1 MEKKTTVSDAE
12 LEILEVLWEAG
23 KALNASEIRSLLEK
37 NKKWERTT
45 VLTLI
50 QRLVK
55 KGMLAQEKREVY
67 YYLPNVDR
75 KDYVKEETR
84 NFVNKFFKGKAGK
97 IQRQGNPVGFRAHGS
112 LDQRRLRQALL
123 LVGDEVVQIGVIL
136 PVALHKVT
144 VFINNLLLQ
153 DGVEQG
159 KHLLMTRRQEGAK
172 EVPDAGVIKFIYRLY
187 HNLSQKESRMHGIL

>member
-23 KALNASEIRSLLEK
+23 KALNAAEIRTLSEK

-45 VLTLI
+45 ILTLI

-67 YYLPNVDR
+67 YYRPNVDR

-84 NFVNKFFKGKAGK
+84 NFVNKFFKGKAG
-97 IQRQGNPVGFRAHGS
+97 NMAAALMSDDS
-112 LDQRRLRQALL
+112 LTKEDIEELR
-123 LVGDEVVQIGVIL
+123 D
-136 PVALHKVT
+136 
-144 VFINNLLLQ
+144 FFN
-153 DGVEQG
+153 
-159 KHLLMTRRQEGAK
+159 
-172 EVPDAGVIKFIYRLY
+172 
-187 HNLSQKESRMHGIL
+187 SRF